1 MEVEYAFL
9 ADAAQTGPD
18 GKLHVIGGGI
28 DRIFSGQF
36 PARHGLLSLV
46 VKLRLHPTECERPH
60 KLEIQ
65 LWDKD
70 GHRLGPQIDGEFTA
84 QKQPKMRPGS
94 LQTVL
99 NLFGMEFPKA
109 DEYDFHIIIDGQ
121 HRKTLPLYV
130 ERIEAGTAPGQPPPI
145 PPPDASES

>member
-9 ADAAQTGPD
+9 ADFAQTGPD

-28 DRIFSGQF
+28 DRIFAAQF

-46 VKLRLHPTECERPH
+46 VKLKLHATECDRPH

-70 GHRLGPQIDGEFTA
+70 GKRLGPQIDGEFTA
-84 QKQPKMRPGS
+84 QKQPKMRPGT

-99 NLFGMEFPKA
+99 NLFGMDFPKA
-109 DEYDFHIIIDGQ
+109 DEYEFHIIIDGQ
-121 HRKTLPLYV
+121 HRKAVPLYV
-130 ERIEAGTAPGQPPPI
+130 ERIEDIEQPGPHAPPPN
-145 PPPDASES
+145 ASES